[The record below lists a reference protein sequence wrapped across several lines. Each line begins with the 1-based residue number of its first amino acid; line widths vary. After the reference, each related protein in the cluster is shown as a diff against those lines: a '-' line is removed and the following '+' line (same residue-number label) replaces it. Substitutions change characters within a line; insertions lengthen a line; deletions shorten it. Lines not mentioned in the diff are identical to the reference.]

1 MSKIIGIDL
10 GTTNSCVSV
19 MEGKEPVV
27 IPNSEGKRTTP
38 SVIAFVDG
46 GEIKVGDPAKRQ
58 AVTNPTKTVYSV
70 KRFMGNKFSESNIE
84 DVTVQ
89 LYGSSKDVLIKLKDE
104 EIFKKNNINNFL
116 NDIFSDESF
125 TISKLEYV
133 GAQVGSELREKGEWA
148 MLIALFSILIY
159 VAIRFELIY
168 GLGAIT
174 ALIHDVIITLG
185 VFSLF
190 ELTFDLS
197 VLAAILAVI
206 GYSLNDSI
214 VVFDRIRENNII
226 LRKLSILDVLDKSIN
241 QTLSRTLVTS
251 LTTLLVIISLL
262 IFGGD
267 AVKNF
272 SIAMFI
278 GIIVGTYSS
287 IFVASTSLSYFGIQ
301 RPEDS

>member
-1 MSKIIGIDL
+1 MFRLINDVNIKFMGIKKIPLFISSILLLVSILSITIKGFNFGIDFSSGYIVQL
-10 GTTNSCVSV
+10 KFENQVTVLNVQNTL
-19 MEGKEPVV
+19 
-27 IPNSEGKRTTP
+27 
-38 SVIAFVDG
+38 
-46 GEIKVGDPAKRQ
+46 AK
-58 AVTNPTKTVYSV
+58 N
-70 KRFMGNKFSESNIE
+70 NLN

-89 LYGSSKDVLIKLKDE
+89 LYGSSKDILIKLKDE
-104 EIFKKNNINNFL
+104 EIFQKNNINNHL
-116 NDIFSDESF
+116 NKIFNKNKF
-125 TISKLEYV
+125 TIIKLEYV
-133 GAQVGSELREKGEWA
+133 GAQVGSELRDKGEWA

-185 VFSLF
+185 VFSF
-190 ELTFDLS
+190 YNLTFDLS

-214 VVFDRIRENNII
+214 VVFDRIRENNIV
-226 LRKLSILDVLDKSIN
+226 LRKLTITDVLDKSIN

-272 SIAMFI
+272 SIAMLI

-287 IFVASTSLSYFGIQ
+287 IFIASASLSYYGIK
-301 RPEDS
+301 RPEQN

>member
-1 MSKIIGIDL
+1 MLRLIKDIDIKFMAIRRIPMFLSSILIIICLASIILKGFNFGIDFSSGYIVQL
-10 GTTNSCVSV
+10 KFDKQISIVNI
-19 MEGKEPVV
+19 E
-27 IPNSEGKRTTP
+27 
-38 SVIAFVDG
+38 
-46 GEIKVGDPAKRQ
+46 
-58 AVTNPTKTVYSV
+58 
-70 KRFMGNKFSESNIE
+70 NKFSESNIE

>member
-1 MSKIIGIDL
+1 MLRLIKDIDIKFMAIRRMPLFISSILLIICLASIVMKGFNFGIDFSSGYIVQL
-10 GTTNSCVSV
+10 KFDKQISIVNI
-19 MEGKEPVV
+19 E
-27 IPNSEGKRTTP
+27 
-38 SVIAFVDG
+38 
-46 GEIKVGDPAKRQ
+46 
-58 AVTNPTKTVYSV
+58 
-70 KRFMGNKFSESNIE
+70 NKFSESNIE

-214 VVFDRIRENNII
+214 VVFERIRENNII

>member
-1 MSKIIGIDL
+1 MLRLIKDIDIKFMAIRKMPIFISSILLIICLASIIIKGFNFGIDFSSGYIVQL
-10 GTTNSCVSV
+10 KFDKQISIVNI
-19 MEGKEPVV
+19 E
-27 IPNSEGKRTTP
+27 
-38 SVIAFVDG
+38 
-46 GEIKVGDPAKRQ
+46 
-58 AVTNPTKTVYSV
+58 
-70 KRFMGNKFSESNIE
+70 NKFSESNIK

>member
-1 MSKIIGIDL
+1 MLRLIKDIDIKFMAIRRMPIFISSILLIICLASIVIKGFNFGIDFSSGYIVQL
-10 GTTNSCVSV
+10 KFDKQISIVNI
-19 MEGKEPVV
+19 E
-27 IPNSEGKRTTP
+27 
-38 SVIAFVDG
+38 
-46 GEIKVGDPAKRQ
+46 
-58 AVTNPTKTVYSV
+58 
-70 KRFMGNKFSESNIE
+70 NKFSESNIE

-226 LRKLSILDVLDKSIN
+226 LRKLSIFDVLDKSIN

>member
-1 MSKIIGIDL
+1 MFRLIKESDIKFMNIRRIPIIISTLLIIISLSSMIFKGFNFGIDFSSGYIVQL
-10 GTTNSCVSV
+10 KFEEPTSV
-19 MEGKEPVV
+19 LNIE
-27 IPNSEGKRTTP
+27 
-38 SVIAFVDG
+38 
-46 GEIKVGDPAKRQ
+46 
-58 AVTNPTKTVYSV
+58 
-70 KRFMGNKFSESNIE
+70 KRFFDNNIE

-104 EIFKKNNINNFL
+104 DIFKKDNINNFL
-116 NDIFSDESF
+116 SNIFANSEY

-185 VFSLF
+185 FFSLF
-190 ELTFDLS
+190 SLTFDLS

-226 LRKLSILDVLDKSIN
+226 LRKLSIFDVLNKSIN

-262 IFGGD
+262 LFGGD

-278 GIIVGTYSS
+278 GIIIGTYSS
-287 IFVASTSLSYFGIQ
+287 IFVASSSLSYFGIK
-301 RPEDS
+301 RPEES

>member
-1 MSKIIGIDL
+1 MLRLIKDIDIKFMAIRRIPLFLSSILLIICMASIILKGFNFGIDFSSGYIVQL
-10 GTTNSCVSV
+10 KFDKQISIVNI
-19 MEGKEPVV
+19 E
-27 IPNSEGKRTTP
+27 
-38 SVIAFVDG
+38 
-46 GEIKVGDPAKRQ
+46 
-58 AVTNPTKTVYSV
+58 
-70 KRFMGNKFSESNIE
+70 NKFSESNIK

-116 NDIFSDESF
+116 NDTFSDESF

-262 IFGGD
+262 VFGGD

>member
-1 MSKIIGIDL
+1 MLRLIKDIDIKFMAIRRIPMFLSSILVIICLASILLKGFNFGIDFSSGYIVQL
-10 GTTNSCVSV
+10 KFDKQISIVNI
-19 MEGKEPVV
+19 E
-27 IPNSEGKRTTP
+27 
-38 SVIAFVDG
+38 
-46 GEIKVGDPAKRQ
+46 
-58 AVTNPTKTVYSV
+58 
-70 KRFMGNKFSESNIE
+70 NKFSESNIE

>member
-1 MSKIIGIDL
+1 MLRLIKDIDIKFMAIRRMPIFISSILLIICLASIVIKGFNFGIDFSSGYIVQL
-10 GTTNSCVSV
+10 KFDKQISIVNI
-19 MEGKEPVV
+19 E
-27 IPNSEGKRTTP
+27 
-38 SVIAFVDG
+38 
-46 GEIKVGDPAKRQ
+46 
-58 AVTNPTKTVYSV
+58 
-70 KRFMGNKFSESNIE
+70 NKFSESNIE

-116 NDIFSDESF
+116 NETFSDKSF

-226 LRKLSILDVLDKSIN
+226 LRKLSIFDVLDKSIN

>member
-1 MSKIIGIDL
+1 MLRLIKDIDIKFMAIRRIPMFLSSILVVICLASIILKGFNFGIDFSSGYIVQL
-10 GTTNSCVSV
+10 KFDKQISIVNI
-19 MEGKEPVV
+19 E
-27 IPNSEGKRTTP
+27 
-38 SVIAFVDG
+38 
-46 GEIKVGDPAKRQ
+46 
-58 AVTNPTKTVYSV
+58 
-70 KRFMGNKFSESNIE
+70 NKFSESNIE

-116 NDIFSDESF
+116 NDTFSNESF

-159 VAIRFELIY
+159 VAMRFELIY

-185 VFSLF
+185 VFSFF

-278 GIIVGTYSS
+278 GIIIGTYSS

>member
-1 MSKIIGIDL
+1 MLRLIKDIDIKFMAIRRMPLFISSILLIICLASIVMKGFNFGIDFSSGYIVQL
-10 GTTNSCVSV
+10 KFDKQISIVNI
-19 MEGKEPVV
+19 E
-27 IPNSEGKRTTP
+27 
-38 SVIAFVDG
+38 
-46 GEIKVGDPAKRQ
+46 
-58 AVTNPTKTVYSV
+58 
-70 KRFMGNKFSESNIE
+70 NKFSESNIK

>member
-1 MSKIIGIDL
+1 MLRLIKDIDIKFMAIRKMPIFISSILLIICLASIIIKGFNFGIDFSSGYIVQL
-10 GTTNSCVSV
+10 KFDKQISIVNI
-19 MEGKEPVV
+19 E
-27 IPNSEGKRTTP
+27 
-38 SVIAFVDG
+38 
-46 GEIKVGDPAKRQ
+46 
-58 AVTNPTKTVYSV
+58 
-70 KRFMGNKFSESNIE
+70 NKFSESNIE

>member
-1 MSKIIGIDL
+1 MLRLIKDIDIKFMAIRRMPIFISSILLIICLASIVIKGFNFGIDFSSGYIVQL
-10 GTTNSCVSV
+10 KFDKQISIVNI
-19 MEGKEPVV
+19 E
-27 IPNSEGKRTTP
+27 
-38 SVIAFVDG
+38 
-46 GEIKVGDPAKRQ
+46 
-58 AVTNPTKTVYSV
+58 
-70 KRFMGNKFSESNIE
+70 NKFSESNIE

-116 NDIFSDESF
+116 NNIFSDESF

-226 LRKLSILDVLDKSIN
+226 LRKLSILEVLDKSIN

>member
-1 MSKIIGIDL
+1 MLRLIKDIDIKFMAIRRIPMFLSSIIVIICLASIILKGFNFGIDFSSGYIVQL
-10 GTTNSCVSV
+10 KFDKQISIVNI
-19 MEGKEPVV
+19 E
-27 IPNSEGKRTTP
+27 
-38 SVIAFVDG
+38 
-46 GEIKVGDPAKRQ
+46 
-58 AVTNPTKTVYSV
+58 
-70 KRFMGNKFSESNIE
+70 NKFSESNIE

-116 NDIFSDESF
+116 NDTFSDESF

>member
-1 MSKIIGIDL
+1 MLRLIKDIDIKFMAIRKMPMFLSSILLIICLASIILKGFNFGIDFSSGYIVQL
-10 GTTNSCVSV
+10 KFDKQISIVNI
-19 MEGKEPVV
+19 E
-27 IPNSEGKRTTP
+27 
-38 SVIAFVDG
+38 
-46 GEIKVGDPAKRQ
+46 
-58 AVTNPTKTVYSV
+58 
-70 KRFMGNKFSESNIE
+70 NKFSESNIE
-84 DVTVQ
+84 DITVQ

-116 NDIFSDESF
+116 NDTFSDESF

-301 RPEDS
+301 RPEDN

>member
-1 MSKIIGIDL
+1 MLRLIKDIDIKFMAIRRIPMFLSSILVIICLVSILLKGFNFGIDFSSGYIVQL
-10 GTTNSCVSV
+10 KFDKQISIVNI
-19 MEGKEPVV
+19 E
-27 IPNSEGKRTTP
+27 
-38 SVIAFVDG
+38 
-46 GEIKVGDPAKRQ
+46 
-58 AVTNPTKTVYSV
+58 
-70 KRFMGNKFSESNIE
+70 NKFSESNIE

-262 IFGGD
+262 IFGRD

>member
-1 MSKIIGIDL
+1 MLRLIKEIDIKFMAIRRMPMFLSSILVIICLTSIALKGFNFGIDFSSGYIVQL
-10 GTTNSCVSV
+10 KFDKQTSIVNI
-19 MEGKEPVV
+19 E
-27 IPNSEGKRTTP
+27 
-38 SVIAFVDG
+38 
-46 GEIKVGDPAKRQ
+46 
-58 AVTNPTKTVYSV
+58 
-70 KRFMGNKFSESNIE
+70 NKFLESNIE
-84 DVTVQ
+84 DVTIQ

-116 NDIFSDESF
+116 NDTFSDESF

-174 ALIHDVIITLG
+174 ALVHDVIITLG

-226 LRKLSILDVLDKSIN
+226 LRKLSILEVLDKSIN